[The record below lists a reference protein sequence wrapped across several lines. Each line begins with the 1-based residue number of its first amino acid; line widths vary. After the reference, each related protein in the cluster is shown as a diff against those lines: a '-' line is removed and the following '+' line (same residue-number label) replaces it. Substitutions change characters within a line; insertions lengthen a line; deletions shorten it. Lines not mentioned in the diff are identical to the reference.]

1 MYEEMVSANKLR
13 SKQNI
18 EKRKAQLMKL
28 MKPPK
33 RMMQSNDNGRR
44 KAKDDSGIK

>member
-1 MYEEMVSANKLR
+1 MYEEMIAANKLK

-33 RMMQSNDNGRR
+33 RMMQSSDHGRR
-44 KAKDDSGIK
+44 KAKDDSVIK